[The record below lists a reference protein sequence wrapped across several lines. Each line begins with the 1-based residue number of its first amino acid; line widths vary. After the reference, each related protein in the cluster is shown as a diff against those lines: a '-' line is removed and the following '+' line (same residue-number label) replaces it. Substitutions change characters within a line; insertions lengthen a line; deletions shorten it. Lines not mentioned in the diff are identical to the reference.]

1 MQGED
6 CFINLRIGNIQKEW
20 YWIKPELEE
29 LLKDAVDP
37 LYRPE
42 DVYAKC
48 LYGEST
54 LILVDKGFLVITITE
69 DELLDRKTFFIWIA
83 KNPKNC
89 NSIFELNAIMQNLEK
104 LALQSNCSA
113 METRTPY
120 KKVGSYLEKNG
131 WVLSTLEYRKNLINE
146 NSKS

>member
-1 MQGED
+1 MQGDD
-6 CFINLRIGNIQKEW
+6 CSINLRIGNIQKEW
-20 YWIKPELEE
+20 DWIKPELEE

-42 DVYAKC
+42 DVYARC

-83 KNPKNC
+83 K
-89 NSIFELNAIMQNLEK
+89 
-104 LALQSNCSA
+104 
-113 METRTPY
+113 
-120 KKVGSYLEKNG
+120 
-131 WVLSTLEYRKNLINE
+131 
-146 NSKS
+146 